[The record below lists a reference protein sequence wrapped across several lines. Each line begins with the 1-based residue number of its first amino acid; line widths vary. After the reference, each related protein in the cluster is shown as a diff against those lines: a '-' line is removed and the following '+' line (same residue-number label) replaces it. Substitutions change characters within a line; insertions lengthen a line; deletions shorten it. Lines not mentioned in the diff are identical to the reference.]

1 MNPVACRGCDLLQ
14 RLPALAPGGKARC
27 CRCNQLLAVHPSH
40 TLDRSLA
47 LAIAAAIVVV
57 IANVMPLMSLSVA
70 GRTSTT
76 TLIGGSDQMWLQE
89 SYVTAVM
96 VAFCA
101 VIAPALYVAFTL
113 AVLLAVRRPPAPAW
127 TGELMRWAGHLR
139 PWSMNE
145 VLLLGILVALTKIAE
160 LATVIPGIGMFAIG
174 ALVFLLPVACQHV
187 RFARGVAAHRV
198 GLAARPR

>member
-57 IANVMPLMSLSVA
+57 IANVMPLMSLSAA

-76 TLIGGSDQMWLQE
+76 TLIGGSYQMWLQE

-101 VIAPALYVAFTL
+101 VIAPALYVALTL
-113 AVLLAVRRPPAPAW
+113 AVLLAIRRPPAPAW
-127 TGELMRWAGHLR
+127 TGELMRWSGHLR

-160 LATVIPGIGMFAIG
+160 LATVIPGIGMFATG
-174 ALVFLLPVACQHV
+174 ALVFLLPWLASTFDSRAVWRRIAWV
-187 RFARGVAAHRV
+187 SREAR
-198 GLAARPR
+198 

>member
-14 RLPALAPGGKARC
+14 RLPALAPGGTARC

-57 IANVMPLMSLSVA
+57 IANVMPLMSLSAA

-76 TLIGGSDQMWLQE
+76 TLIGGSYQMWLQE

-113 AVLLAVRRPPAPAW
+113 AVLLAIRRPPAPAW
-127 TGELMRWAGHLR
+127 TGELMRWSGHLR

-160 LATVIPGIGMFAIG
+160 LATVIPGIGMFATG
-174 ALVFLLPVACQHV
+174 ALVFLLPWLASTFDSREVWRRIAWV
-187 RFARGVAAHRV
+187 SREAR
-198 GLAARPR
+198 